1 MRNILYNYAGN
12 GDWIDLKLSEKADK
26 QSEEATGYL
35 IKISLMITVSTISS
49 DQEKILKRY

>member
-1 MRNILYNYAGN
+1 MRNIFLNYAGN

-35 IKISLMITVSTISS
+35 INISLMINVSTISS
-49 DQEKILKRY
+49 DQK